1 MERVKKRD
9 AVLRAGTTVGFLSL
23 PPLLAPRQETPRLG
37 ARVTHFEAR
46 KPRFRGAKTW
56 RHPPLRGVENSLRCV
71 ENLSKG
77 GVPLGCPPIRG
88 FFSSNFRQEK
98 IVCRIFRAPKRV
110 FRRSY
115 PLSTFSTEKRI
126 CQIFRAPKRVFR
138 AIFRAFFVA
147 FFAPCLAAPRPPP
160 AVPPLG
166 LGLLPSPEGAVR
178 GPNPSAPG
186 GPS

>member
-1 MERVKKRD
+1 MERVKTRCHAACMD
-9 AVLRAGTTVGFLSL
+9 DCRLPVPPAHSGPAAG
-23 PPLLAPRQETPRLG
+23 TPRLG

-56 RHPPLRGVENSLRCV
+56 RRPPLRGVENSLRCV
-71 ENLSKG
+71 KNLGGLSPY
-77 GVPLGCPPIRG
+77 GVPPSVD
-88 FFSSNFRQEK
+88 FFVEFSTEK

-115 PLSTFSTEKRI
+115 PLSNFSTEKRI

-147 FFAPCLAAPRPPP
+147 LFAPCVAAPRPPP
-160 AVPPLG
+160 AVPPWG
-166 LGLLPSPEGAVR
+166 
-178 GPNPSAPG
+178 
-186 GPS
+186 